1 MACVKSSHSVL
12 FAMTRTCTAALPTI
26 ALHPEVVETVD
37 AGSTGS
43 LVCVAGAVPMPTIA
57 WFRNGM
63 EISNDSYLTVM
74 LAESFINNTYV
85 QSILEVCPFT
95 SSLAGNFT
103 CLAVNPFGNATFEF
117 QLQVNSGTSFYILS
131 DLVVHFSV
139 YRKHFHL

>member
-1 MACVKSSHSVL
+1 M
-12 FAMTRTCTAALPTI
+12 
-26 ALHPEVVETVD
+26 LHPEVAETVD

-43 LVCVAGAVPMPTIA
+43 LVCVTGAVPMPTIA

-63 EISNDSYLTVM
+63 EIDNESYSGVVVIESLFND
-74 LAESFINNTYV
+74 TYV

-103 CLAVNPFGNATFEF
+103 CLAVNPFGNASFEF